1 MIFFVSV
8 SCFVLCGAALAVT
21 GWVIGRRYPA
31 ATVTA
36 MFDRLMA
43 DRVIRVAI
51 VVIWWWLGWHILAG
65 QTVDP
70 PVVPN

>member
-51 VVIWWWLGWHILAG
+51 VVIWWWLGWHASAPDR
-65 QTVDP
+65 VSA
-70 PVVPN
+70 

>member
-1 MIFFVSV
+1 MTFVISL
-8 SCFVLCGAALAVT
+8 SWFLLCGASLAIT
-21 GWVIGRRYPA
+21 GWTIGRHHDD
-31 ATVTA
+31 ATITA

-51 VVIWWWLGWHILAG
+51 IVMWWWLGWHLLAG

-70 PVVPN
+70 PPPG